1 MQHVV
6 YAKSSKVFAATS
18 CCLLFIAMNR
28 IKLSMRRLSTVKSQA
43 LFDTRGKCSNSI
55 KTVCTIPGI

>member
-43 LFDTRGKCSNSI
+43 LFDTPGKCSN
-55 KTVCTIPGI
+55 